1 MKNVIFSLF
10 VFFAMA
16 STAYADPKNPAPAF
30 GETSVSIV
38 DDHERG
44 KIKGQDGQ
52 GKKEQNVKKEKAE
65 KKDKKAKKDKSE
77 SKTKKERKTKKDRD
91 DEADDDHGYSRTALG
106 EGAEEHLSVKKEKK
120 SKKEHKHD

>member
-30 GETSVSIV
+30 GETNVSIV

-44 KIKGQDGQ
+44 KIKDQDEQ

-77 SKTKKERKTKKDRD
+77 RKTKEGRN
-91 DEADDDHGYSRTALG
+91 DEADADHGYSRTALG
-106 EGAEEHLSVKKEKK
+106 EGAEEHLSAKKEKK